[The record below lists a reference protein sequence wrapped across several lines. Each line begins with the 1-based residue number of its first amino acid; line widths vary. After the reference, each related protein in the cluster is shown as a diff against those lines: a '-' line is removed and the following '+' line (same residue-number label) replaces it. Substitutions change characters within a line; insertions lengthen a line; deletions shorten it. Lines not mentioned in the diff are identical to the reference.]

1 MKYRLFYTLVL
12 CFFASEFFAQS
23 DHYTFIS
30 DRKFKDP
37 TDLIGYD
44 FRPNTMEVRGE
55 HEEELDPGSYSFG
68 ITMNNLYVDGE
79 GLKGVYSINNIN
91 TTDFGYKL
99 LLMNAR
105 DPTIQGHLKIVLNNR
120 DQVDAL
126 IFKRSVKEKEM
137 IFYQAQISES
147 LRDKEDKY
155 FTNLWEH
162 TIEDKD
168 SIWGQVIHPFLRIHT
183 RQNVQ
188 ERLQPVDSTRI
199 EFIEKITIIDKTKKK
214 KKKKKNKK
222 EEEEAAVVNAIE
234 ESAVEDA
241 GAAPSPEEHEKKEK
255 KKIKIVKE
263 YFVKIR
269 SILTYEDGKSED
281 KEWVYPIKKIVER
294 EDKHAGPDEER
305 YLLDIQ
311 LKKGGSLGLY
321 LTPKRT
327 VSSFETEDMLY
338 LMKGH

>member
-1 MKYRLFYTLVL
+1 MKYRLLYTLLL
-12 CFFASEFFAQS
+12 CFFGSEFFAQS
-23 DHYTFIS
+23 AYYSYIS

-44 FRPNTMEVRGE
+44 FRPSILEIRGE
-55 HEEELDPGSYSFG
+55 GEEELDPGSHSFG

-79 GLKGVYSINNIN
+79 GIKGVYSINNIN

-120 DQVDAL
+120 FQVDAL

-137 IFYQAQISES
+137 IFYQAQISEGM
-147 LRDKEDKY
+147 RGKEDEY

-168 SIWGQVIHPFLRIHT
+168 SLWGQMIHPFIRIHT

-188 ERLQPVDSTRI
+188 ERLQAADSTRI
-199 EFIEKITIIDKTKKK
+199 EFIEKVTIIDKTKKK
-214 KKKKKNKK
+214 KKKNKNK
-222 EEEEAAVVNAIE
+222 EEE
-234 ESAVEDA
+234 AVEELAANDP
-241 GAAPSPEEHEKKEK
+241 GASPTPEEHQKKEK

-263 YFVKIR
+263 YFVKIH
-269 SILTYEDGKSED
+269 SILSYDDGSTED
-281 KEWVYPIKKIVER
+281 KEWLYPIKKIVEK
-294 EDKHAGPDEER
+294 EDKQAGPDEER
-305 YLLDIQ
+305 YLLEIQ
-311 LKKGGSLGLY
+311 LKKGGALGLY
-321 LTPKRT
+321 LTSKRT